1 MSLVFMTQIDIQ
13 ATDSRMSL
21 MLSIGSND
29 VMCMYRY
36 IYIYIAMMCIF
47 ADMHIFLN
55 HIRDDFLQAALLF
68 H

>member
-29 VMCMYRY
+29 VMCMY
-36 IYIYIAMMCIF
+36 IYIAMMCIF